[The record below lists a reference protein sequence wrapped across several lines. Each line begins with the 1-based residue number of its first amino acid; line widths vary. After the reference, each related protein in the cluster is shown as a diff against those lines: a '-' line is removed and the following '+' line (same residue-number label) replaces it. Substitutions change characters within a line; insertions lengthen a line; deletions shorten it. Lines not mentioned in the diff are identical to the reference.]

1 MHADHIIVD
10 VNIATMEPQGDEL
23 YGVIEQGAV
32 VMGEGV
38 IQWLGPMSE
47 LPELDLLSIPVTSAK
62 GAWVTPGLIDCH
74 THLVFAGNRA
84 REFERRLQ
92 GESYQAIAEQ
102 GGGIATTVSATR
114 AAEPEQL
121 YVSAKQRLDALYAEG
136 VTTVETKSGYGL
148 DLAAELKLLEVA
160 KLLDSHHPVSIQ
172 STFLGAHALPK
183 EYQGDSDGY
192 IDLVCEQMLPEVAAK
207 KLANAVDVFCEHV
220 GFSHA
225 QTERVLK
232 AAQDLGFKLKLHAE
246 QLSNMGGTALAAKY
260 QALSSDHLEYLDE
273 QGVKAMAQSGMVAV
287 LLPGAFYYLR
297 ESQYPPIALLHRY
310 NVPIAIATDF
320 NPGTSPL
327 CSLQLMMNMAC
338 TLFRLTPAQALQG
351 VTCHAARAL
360 GLADRGTLAP
370 GMRADVALWDIEHP
384 AQLSYEFG
392 TKPLKQLWIQGVLS
406 KTF

>member
-10 VNIATMEPQGDEL
+10 VNIATMEPQGDDL

-220 GFSHA
+220 GFSYA